1 MTADGLGGMAEVRK
15 SELADGSGRRYD
27 ALRPSWTPRFGVVWL
42 HILGGYLGL
51 LAIGWLCWQVPGD
64 ASAALLAS
72 QVVGGALGFGY
83 VHAYLQLFMH
93 EAAHHNIAP
102 TREAN
107 DWLAN
112 LVIGSWVG
120 LAIEAY
126 RPIHFAHHRHLGT
139 TRDTERSYFTALT
152 GRLIAES
159 LTGVHV
165 LRVLLGRLRHSST
178 QQDESVSQ
186 RQGSWWPL
194 VQGLLMHG
202 IIVTL
207 ALQTGR
213 YAFVGAWVLGIV
225 TAFPFFATLRQIIEH
240 RRLDAPGDVDFASS
254 DHGEVNRLFG
264 DGPLASSLGGAGF
277 NRHMLHHWDPQL
289 SYTRLHDL
297 ERFLMGTSVA
307 PLLDSARTT
316 YPETF
321 LALLRAPR
329 MADAEWQR

>member
-1 MTADGLGGMAEVRK
+1 
-15 SELADGSGRRYD
+15 
-27 ALRPSWTPRFGVVWL
+27 
-42 HILGGYLGL
+42 
-51 LAIGWLCWQVPGD
+51 
-64 ASAALLAS
+64 
-72 QVVGGALGFGY
+72 
-83 VHAYLQLFMH
+83 MH

-112 LVIGSWVG
+112 LAIGSWIG

-152 GRLIAES
+152 GRLIVES

-165 LRVLLGRLRHSST
+165 LRVLIGRVRDRNAQEGDSPA
-178 QQDESVSQ
+178 QGD
-186 RQGSWWPL
+186 GSWWPL
-194 VQGLLMHG
+194 LQGLLMHG
-202 IIVTL
+202 AIVGA
-207 ALQTGR
+207 ALLTGR
-213 YAFVGAWVLGIV
+213 YAFVAAWVLGIA
-225 TAFPFFATLRQIIEH
+225 TAFPFFATIRQIIEH
-240 RRLDAPGDVDFASS
+240 RRLDAPGDIDFASI
-254 DHGEVNRLFG
+254 DHGEINRLFG
-264 DGPLASSLGGAGF
+264 DGPLASTLGGAGF

-297 ERFLMGTSVA
+297 ERFLTDTSVG
-307 PLLDSARTT
+307 PLLESARTS

-329 MADAEWQR
+329 TADPEWR